1 MKIVVGDAVE
11 DTVFHFS
18 GDLRLEGFVGVE
30 MINTLSHCKLA
41 FTFGIVV
48 SGLAASAYI
57 MLHCMRYLPYCPAE
71 HSLFLHR
78 VRMLL
83 STWTAVFLSR
93 LCSLSLTI
101 YVL

>member
-41 FTFGIVV
+41 LTFGIVV
-48 SGLAASAYI
+48 SGLAASAYM
-57 MLHCMRYLPYCPAE
+57 MLHCIPYLPTLPRCPAE
-71 HSLFLHR
+71 QPLFLHR

-83 STWTAVFLSR
+83 ST
-93 LCSLSLTI
+93 
-101 YVL
+101 